1 MISIDMRQ
9 TMLVASAS
17 LRWTFPTSIWPKDGR
32 PGRREA
38 MPNDD
43 TSRRGL
49 TTTRAKASICYQMGQ
64 CRELQ
69 LEGTMSRAMARGNN
83 AKTNERWCE
92 MQRQRQRRR
101 GMQGG
106 GRRGMQGGERMT
118 VIVFYF
124 FIPRHP
130 HVINSEKL
138 MKY

>member
-9 TMLVASAS
+9 TMLVAGAS

-101 GMQGG
+101 GMQRTTWDA
-106 GRRGMQGGERMT
+106 GRRT
-118 VIVFYF
+118 NDSNCFLFFYTMA
-124 FIPRHP
+124 PTCH
-130 HVINSEKL
+130 KQ
-138 MKY
+138 